1 MATSFEDE
9 LRIFKAGLSEI
20 ELLNFEAQGLVER
33 VGVHILVARV
43 NQNMTQKELA
53 RLAKV
58 DQGDISRIENGEIG
72 ATLLTLGRIFHV
84 LNLDF
89 SLPNPIQQTESLETS
104 LKVKKEKKS
113 ANPYRNRKIAS

>member
-1 MATSFEDE
+1 VATSFEDE
-9 LRIFKAGLSEI
+9 LRIFKSGLSEI
-20 ELLNFEAQGLVER
+20 DLLNFEAQGLVER

-53 RLAKV
+53 RRAK

-113 ANPYRNRKIAS
+113 ANPDRNRKIAG

>member
-9 LRIFKAGLSEI
+9 LRIFKSGLSEI
-20 ELLNFEAQGLVER
+20 DLLNFEAQGLVER

-53 RLAKV
+53 RRAK

-113 ANPYRNRKIAS
+113 ANPDRNRKIAG